1 MGKRAIVLG
10 ADNLYRDKLETTIK
24 SICAHNQN
32 LKFYVFNDDIPKEWF
47 YLMAKRLEKIDS
59 EIVNIKVNS
68 EILQTFS
75 TPRKHIKY
83 MAYFRYF
90 IPNFVTESRAL
101 YLDCDIIVHK
111 SLDDLFGVPFEDFY
125 ILAAADSW
133 DKTLFNSGMMVVNV
147 DKWKEDNIC
156 QQLLDLT
163 REKHKEVFG
172 DQGVLNLLF
181 KDRWKRVPSDYN
193 FLVGGDSIANSVGLF
208 LQEWN
213 PNDTHTIIHF
223 EGEHKP
229 WNNSYQTRYRELWWF
244 YNGID
249 WESILSREEE
259 RPSKFIEIAKIN
271 EIHTAIF
278 TNTQELENIEY
289 LLDAFPNVQ
298 FHIFAY
304 TNFGPKI
311 TKIETLPNVS
321 LYPYFNQYQHKELM
335 EKLDFY
341 LDINHGEP
349 MKGILEEVR
358 KRNKQIFTFE
368 NTNHDST
375 GTSKIFLANEP
386 ETMAVAIREFLG
398 KGIS

>member
-1 MGKRAIVLG
+1 MEKRAIVLG

-59 EIVNIKVNS
+59 EIVNVKVNS

-111 SLDDLFGVPFEDFY
+111 PLDDLFDVPFEDFY

-133 DKTLFNSGMMVVNV
+133 DKTLFNSGMMMVNV

-181 KDRWKRVPSDYN
+181 KDRWKRVSSDYN

-213 PNDTHTIIHF
+213 PHDTHTITHF
-223 EGEHKP
+223 EGEH
-229 WNNSYQTRYRELWWF
+229 
-244 YNGID
+244 
-249 WESILSREEE
+249 
-259 RPSKFIEIAKIN
+259 
-271 EIHTAIF
+271 
-278 TNTQELENIEY
+278 
-289 LLDAFPNVQ
+289 
-298 FHIFAY
+298 
-304 TNFGPKI
+304 
-311 TKIETLPNVS
+311 
-321 LYPYFNQYQHKELM
+321 
-335 EKLDFY
+335 
-341 LDINHGEP
+341 
-349 MKGILEEVR
+349 
-358 KRNKQIFTFE
+358 
-368 NTNHDST
+368 
-375 GTSKIFLANEP
+375 
-386 ETMAVAIREFLG
+386 
-398 KGIS
+398 